1 MLPAALLS
9 PLMPLARLFDPETA
23 HRAAIATLAH
33 GLLRGTPARADPRL
47 ATTVMGLRFANPLGL
62 AAGFD
67 KQGEAI
73 APLFGLGFGFVEIG
87 GVTLR
92 PQPGNPRPRVFRLVE
107 DRAVINRLGLNSD
120 GWPRVRERVARA
132 RRAGPLPGPL
142 MLNVGLNKDS
152 GDPEGD
158 YAALVADAAPLFE
171 ALVVNVS
178 SPNTAGLRD
187 LQAGER
193 LAALLAAVRA
203 ALARGAARPR
213 LLVKIAPDLDDA
225 GLEAVVDTA
234 VAQGI
239 DGLIVANTTI
249 ARPAGLR
256 SRFAREAGG
265 LSGRPLF
272 APSTA
277 LLAEAARRARG
288 RLALIGCGGVA
299 TGRDAYAKIRA
310 GASLVQLYTA
320 LIFEGPAVVGR
331 ILGELADCL
340 AADRFASVADA
351 VGADLRDAA

>member
-1 MLPAALLS
+1 MIPSALLS
-9 PLMPLARLFDPETA
+9 PLMPLSRLFDPETA
-23 HRAAIATLAH
+23 HRAAMAALAL
-33 GLLRGTPARADPRL
+33 GLLRGTPACADPRL

-73 APLFGLGFGFVEIG
+73 APLFRLGFGFVEIG

-107 DRAVINRLGLNSD
+107 DRAVINRFGLNSD

-142 MLNVGLNKDS
+142 MLNVGLNRDS
-152 GDPEGD
+152 TDPEAD

-171 ALVVNVS
+171 ALVINVS

-187 LQAGER
+187 LQAADR
-193 LAALLAAVRA
+193 LASLLSAVQA
-203 ALARGAARPR
+203 ALARSPTRPR

-225 GLEAVVDTA
+225 GLEAIVETA
-234 VAQGI
+234 IARGV
-239 DGLIVANTTI
+239 DGLIVANTTVT
-249 ARPAGLR
+249 RPAGLR
-256 SRFAREAGG
+256 SRFAHEAGG
-265 LSGRPLF
+265 LSGKPLF

-277 LLAEAARRARG
+277 LLAAAARRARG

-320 LIFEGPAVVGR
+320 LIYEGPAIIGR
-331 ILGELADCL
+331 ILGELAACL
-340 AADRFASVADA
+340 HADGFASIADA
-351 VGADLRDAA
+351 VGADLRDDA